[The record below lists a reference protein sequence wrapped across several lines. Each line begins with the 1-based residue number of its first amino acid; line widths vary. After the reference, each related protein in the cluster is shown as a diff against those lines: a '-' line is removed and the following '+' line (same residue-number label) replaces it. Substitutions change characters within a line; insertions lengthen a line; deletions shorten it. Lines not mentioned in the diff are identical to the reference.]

1 MNLTFQKDEMLHPSK
16 SFEKFFI
23 GFDEHFNK
31 LARLQTELSKTSQ
44 SYPPFNIKKVGD
56 NKYTIEM
63 AVAGFSK
70 SDIDIEFAEDKLTVK
85 GEIKDDATQ
94 EWLHKGIA
102 NRNFTR
108 TFALNEHVVVIGA
121 DLQNGMLSINLERIL
136 PENKKTRKI
145 EIGLIKHED
154 QEEPST
160 VSEFSVHNAPILL
173 EEDIDQISKI
183 TK

>member
-102 NRNFTR
+102 NRSFTR
-108 TFALNEHVVVIGA
+108 TFALNEHVVVVGA
-121 DLQNGMLSINLERIL
+121 DLRNGMLLLTLSVFYPKIRKLEKLRLVYFEKKSQRPYRNLLLRIL
-136 PENKKTRKI
+136 R
-145 EIGLIKHED
+145 
-154 QEEPST
+154 
-160 VSEFSVHNAPILL
+160 FF
-173 EEDIDQISKI
+173 
-183 TK
+183 

>member
-1 MNLTFQKDEMLHPSK
+1 
-16 SFEKFFI
+16 
-23 GFDEHFNK
+23 
-31 LARLQTELSKTSQ
+31 
-44 SYPPFNIKKVGD
+44 
-56 NKYTIEM
+56 M

-108 TFALNEHVVVIGA
+108 TFALNEHVVVVGA
-121 DLQNGMLSINLERIL
+121 DLRNGMLLINLERIL

-145 EIGLIKHED
+145 EIGVFRE
-154 QEEPST
+154 EEPTT
-160 VSEFSVHNAPILL
+160 VSEFTASNPPILL
-173 EEDIDQISKI
+173 EEDIAEFTEN

>member
-1 MNLTFQKDEMLHPSK
+1 MTFTFQKDEMIHPAK

-44 SYPPFNIKKVGD
+44 SYPPFNIKKIGD
-56 NKYTIEM
+56 NTYTIEM

-70 SDIDIEFAEDKLTVK
+70 SDIDIEFSEDKLTVK

-94 EWLHKGIA
+94 TWLHKGIA

-108 TFALNEHVVVIGA
+108 TFALNEHVVVMGA
-121 DLQNGMLSINLERIL
+121 DLQNGMLLINLERIL
-136 PENKKTRKI
+136 PENKKPRKI
-145 EIGLIKHED
+145 EIGALHQE
-154 QEEPST
+154 EEPST
-160 VSEFSVHNAPILL
+160 VSEFSVSNPPVLL
-173 EEDIDQISKI
+173 EEDIEQISEN